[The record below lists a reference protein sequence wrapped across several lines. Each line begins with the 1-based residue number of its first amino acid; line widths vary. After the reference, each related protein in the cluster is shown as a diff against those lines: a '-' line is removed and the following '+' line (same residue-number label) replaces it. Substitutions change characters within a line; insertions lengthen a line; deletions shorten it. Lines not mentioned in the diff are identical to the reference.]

1 MAAVL
6 HRIGSFSVR
15 HRRIVLAIWLV
26 IFLGVGAAA
35 GALKGPTSD
44 SFSIPG
50 TESQRASDLLT
61 ERFPSLNLSG
71 AQGVVVFQAP
81 QGKSLH
87 DPAAK
92 KAIETTAKNLAKAPQ
107 VAKVTDPF
115 SQAKLSKLLGENAAF
130 GISKDG
136 TIGYI
141 EVTYDVS
148 MMEVKD
154 ASRAALETAAAPAHK
169 AGLTVEFGGSIH
181 PGKSAEPGGASE
193 MIGILVAIVVLLIS
207 FGSLIAAGLPILT
220 ALIGVGTGIA
230 GITALSGVIDLS
242 STAPTLATMIGLAVG
257 IDYALFIVSRHRQN
271 LASGMQP
278 EQAAAHAVATAGSA
292 VVFAA
297 LTVIVA
303 LCGLAIVNIP
313 FLTVMAFAAAGTVFI
328 AALIALTLLPALLGF
343 SGNVIDKV
351 RVPGISVHQ
360 AGDAHNGIGT
370 RWAKAVTRRPKA
382 VAAAVIVVLGVIA
395 LPMLSLNLGLPSDAT
410 ASTHLTQRRAYDL
423 LSKGFGPGFNGP
435 LMMVVDA
442 KGVNDPQAAA
452 TKAMTEVQKVPGVV
466 VVTPPQFNKE
476 KNTAIFMAYPS
487 TGPADVATTRL
498 VHAIRSSTDGLQ
510 AATGADLA
518 VTGTTALNID
528 VSSKLGQALPK
539 FALVVVGLAL
549 IILLLAFRSILVP
562 IKATMGFL
570 LTIVTTFGAV
580 VAVFQWGWL
589 KDLFGLHSTG
599 PIVSFLPILL
609 MAVLFGLA
617 MDYEVFLVSRMREEV
632 SKGTEEQAAI
642 VAGFTGGAR
651 VVTAAALIM
660 TSVFAAF
667 MLGDDAIIKSMG
679 FALAFGVLIDA
690 FVVRMTLVPAV
701 MALFGKSAWWLPG
714 WLDRLLP
721 DIDLEGSSIE
731 MTALA
736 EDAPAATVP
745 GADDPAES
753 EPALA
758 EPAPTL

>member
-1 MAAVL
+1 MAVVL

-50 TESQRASDLLT
+50 TESQRANDLLA
-61 ERFPSLNLSG
+61 ERFPSLNVSG
-71 AQGVVVFQAP
+71 AQGKVVFEAP
-81 QGKSLH
+81 KGATLH
-87 DPAAK
+87 DPAFKVAVEK
-92 KAIETTAKNLAKAPQ
+92 TAKNLANAPQ
-107 VAKVTDPF
+107 VASVTDPYT
-115 SQAKLSKLLGENAAF
+115 QAKMSKLLGEDAAF

-136 TIGYI
+136 TIGYVD
-141 EVTYDVS
+141 VTYDVS

-154 ASRAALETAAAPAHK
+154 ASRAALETATAPATK
-169 AGLTVEFGGSIH
+169 AGLTVEFGGAIH
-181 PGKSAEPGGASE
+181 PGESAEPGGASE

-271 LASGMQP
+271 LAAGMAP
-278 EQAAAHAVATAGSA
+278 EQAASHAVATAGSA

-313 FLTVMAFAAAGTVFI
+313 FLTVMALAAAGTVFI

-351 RVPGISVHQ
+351 RVPGIKVHQ
-360 AGDAHNGIGT
+360 AGDAADGLGT

-382 VAAAVIVVLGVIA
+382 VAGAVIVVLGVIA

-423 LSKGFGPGFNGP
+423 LSKGFGAGFNGP
-435 LMMVVDA
+435 LMIVIDA
-442 KGVNDPQAAA
+442 KEAKQPKLAA
-452 TKAMTEVQKVPGVV
+452 TKAMTEVQAVQGVV
-466 VVTPPQFNKE
+466 VVTPPQFNKAN
-476 KNTAIFMAYPS
+476 NTAIFMAYPS
-487 TGPADVATTRL
+487 TGPADAATTSL
-498 VHAIRSSTDGLQ
+498 VHAIRSSTDGLK

-562 IKATMGFL
+562 IKATLGFL

-632 SKGTEEQAAI
+632 SKGTDERAAI
-642 VAGFTGGAR
+642 IAGFTGGAR

-690 FVVRMTLVPAV
+690 FIVRMTLVPAV

-721 DIDLEGSSIE
+721 NIDVEGSSLE
-731 MTALA
+731 ATAPA
-736 EDAPAATVP
+736 EDAPVEAV
-745 GADDPAES
+745 PAEAV
-753 EPALA
+753 PALS
-758 EPAPTL
+758 EI